1 MRLRQLRIHEPY
13 ENSVKNVE
21 KVKIPTYFRSRRWK
35 LTGYHDFLWILGH
48 WSKTRYFFFWPLG
61 GTRMSNILKIVCMVI
76 KKHEFFRN
84 NMSRAYR
91 CICLPKKS
99 FWKLISNNTE
109 NSLYDYPIWLTHTY
123 LKSAK
128 FFLSYDICHHTI
140 LLKYHLGYFRTY
152 RKILFGLVLW
162 LIRW

>member
-1 MRLRQLRIHEPY
+1 MRIRSKQWKKYRYLLILDEGIENLRIFM
-13 ENSVKNVE
+13 N
-21 KVKIPTYFRSRRWK
+21 FREYQVIGQK
-35 LTGYHDFLWILGH
+35 FVF
-48 WSKTRYFFFWPLG
+48 FFFWPLG
-61 GTRMSNILKIVCMVI
+61 GTRMRNILKIVCMVI

-152 RKILFGLVLW
+152 RKILFGLVL
-162 LIRW
+162 